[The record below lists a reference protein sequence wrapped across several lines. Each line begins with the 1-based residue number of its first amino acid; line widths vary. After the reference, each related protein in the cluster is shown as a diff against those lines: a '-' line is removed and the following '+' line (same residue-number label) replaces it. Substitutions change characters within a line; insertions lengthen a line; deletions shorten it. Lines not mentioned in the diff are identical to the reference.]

1 MKRNAVSKLAAVL
14 LAASAAPQ
22 VAHAATTQVVTFN
35 VLNASATLPT
45 AFAAADNLRLNTLV
59 STEVGALLQTINF
72 TVAPGVTDLIG
83 EAVWETNTAS
93 GTGPRLTGVNI
104 DIFDAANA
112 LVTSDTFLSGLG
124 GFAISNFA
132 SAISPG
138 SYHLV
143 ATGTGVR
150 ESSLDV
156 TLSFSTSPVP
166 APAAGGLL
174 LTAVAAVSLRA
185 RRRVRGA
192 QQM

>member
-1 MKRNAVSKLAAVL
+1 MRRYLLSFLAAAIFL
-14 LAASAAPQ
+14 IASAAPQ
-22 VAHAATTQVVTFN
+22 IAHAATQVVAFN

-83 EAVWETNTAS
+83 EAVWETNTAT

-112 LVTSDTFLSGLG
+112 LVTSDTFLSGVG
-124 GFAISNFA
+124 GFAISNLA

-156 TLSFSTSPVP
+156 TLSFSSPVP

-174 LTAVAAVSLRA
+174 LTAVAAVSFRA
-185 RRRVRGA
+185 RRRIRGA
-192 QQM
+192 QQA

>member
-1 MKRNAVSKLAAVL
+1 M
-14 LAASAAPQ
+14 
-22 VAHAATTQVVTFN
+22 N
-35 VLNASATLPT
+35 VLNASATLAT

-83 EAVWETNTAS
+83 EAVWETNTAT

-104 DIFDAANA
+104 DIFDAADA
-112 LVTSDTFLSGLG
+112 LVTSDTFLSGVG

-132 SAISPG
+132 SALSPG

-156 TLSFSTSPVP
+156 TLSFSSAVPTQLPAVP

-174 LTAVAAVSLRA
+174 LSAVAAVSLRA